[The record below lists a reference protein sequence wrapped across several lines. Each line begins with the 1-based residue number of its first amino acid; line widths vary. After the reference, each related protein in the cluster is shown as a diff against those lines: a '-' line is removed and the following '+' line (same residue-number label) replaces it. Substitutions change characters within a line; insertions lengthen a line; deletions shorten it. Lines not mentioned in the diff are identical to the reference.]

1 MFGHLD
7 ITCLKRRICYI
18 CFQMHAF
25 FLLKKSK
32 YGEYRQIEQE
42 WTLINGHINNWT
54 RTLDNDL
61 MCDTRPIVKDTFA
74 HTNTSMILGS
84 CELLGFF

>member
-32 YGEYRQIEQE
+32 YGEYTQIEQE
-42 WTLINGHINNWT
+42 
-54 RTLDNDL
+54 
-61 MCDTRPIVKDTFA
+61 
-74 HTNTSMILGS
+74 
-84 CELLGFF
+84 